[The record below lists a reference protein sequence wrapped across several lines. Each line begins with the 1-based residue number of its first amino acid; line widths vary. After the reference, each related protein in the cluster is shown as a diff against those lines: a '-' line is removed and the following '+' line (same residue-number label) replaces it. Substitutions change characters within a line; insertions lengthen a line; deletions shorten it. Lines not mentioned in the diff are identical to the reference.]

1 MTTEVHT
8 VAATGNLP
16 VVIELTYLAAAALF
30 VFGLKAMGCPMISR
44 GGMFIA
50 EAGMLAAIVGTLLDA
65 RVVTYEWIAV
75 GIFVGSAAGAVIA
88 IWTPMT
94 HMPQRT
100 ALSHAFGALAAAL
113 VGIAEFYDA
122 GTTLG
127 GVQRTAL
134 GIEVMLG
141 SLTLT
146 GSLLAFG
153 KLQEWL
159 PGSPIAY
166 KGQNVI
172 SLSLLVSI
180 VGLTIFVTID
190 PTQTWAFYTMCGLAL
205 AFGIAIVLPIGA
217 ADMPVVIALLNA
229 YAGLAGSATGFALEN
244 NILIVAGALDGAS
257 GLILAVLMCKAM
269 NRSLTN
275 VIFGRIEV
283 GSVTQSAD
291 AVYGGKVKSTNAEE
305 LAMVLEGAR
314 RVVIVPGYGMAVSQ
328 AQHVVR
334 DLFRLLEKRG
344 VVVEF
349 AIHPVAGRMPGHMN
363 VLLAE
368 ADIPYDRLIEMDTIN
383 PTFDT
388 VDVAIIIGANDVVNP
403 DAREPSS
410 PIAGMPILDVDKA
423 RMVAVIKRSLAPGF
437 AGIPNPLFAADN
449 TLMCFGDGTKFMQ
462 ELVAAVKEL

>member
-1 MTTEVHT
+1 MNLLTHIDGLYVFFLAAVVGFHIIHRVPPLLHTPLMSATNAISAIAVVGAVLVAGRAHSTVSTVLGTIAVASAVTNIVGGFLITDRMLRMFKTTRRTARSERRST
-8 VAATGNLP
+8 RRCTDGLP

-30 VFGLKAMGCPMISR
+30 VFGLKALGSPKTAR
-44 GGMFIA
+44 RGMFMA

-65 RVVTYEWIAV
+65 RVITYEWIAV
-75 GIFVGSAAGAVIA
+75 GIFVGTAAGAVIA

-122 GTTLG
+122 GPTLG
-127 GVQRTAL
+127 VVQRSAL

-166 KGQNVI
+166 TDRRGRH
-172 SLSLLVSI
+172 
-180 VGLTIFVTID
+180 
-190 PTQTWAFYTMCGLAL
+190 ARRHR
-205 AFGIAIVLPIGA
+205 A
-217 ADMPVVIALLNA
+217 AQC

-257 GLILAVLMCKAM
+257 GLILTQIMCKAM
-269 NRSLTN
+269 NRSLGN
-275 VIFGRIEV
+275 VLLGGMGETARWRKD
-283 GSVTQSAD
+283 AD
-291 AVYGGKVKSTNAEE
+291 EDYKARSSPTNAEE
-305 LAMVLEGAR
+305 LAMLLDGALARVSSCPATASPCR
-314 RVVIVPGYGMAVSQ
+314 RRSTSCASS
-328 AQHVVR
+328 
-334 DLFRLLEKRG
+334 FRLLEKRG
-344 VVVEF
+344 VNVRY

-368 ADIPYDRLIEMDTIN
+368 ADVPYDQLIEMDVIN
-383 PTFDT
+383 PTSRT
-388 VDVAIIIGANDVVNP
+388 P
-403 DAREPSS
+403 TSS
-410 PIAGMPILDVDKA
+410 
-423 RMVAVIKRSLAPGF
+423 SSSAP
-437 AGIPNPLFAADN
+437 
-449 TLMCFGDGTKFMQ
+449 TTS
-462 ELVAAVKEL
+462 